1 MTTPRFSR
9 QLDAKMRLCSPVL
22 VSALD
27 RFWGHPDL
35 ARLFPSRLF
44 RMHCEARA
52 TVHLLGAAMETLS
65 SMPEDPLSAPLL
77 KYLTRLRDEEEGHDD
92 WVLKSLEALDFS
104 RSEVLARVPS
114 PTTAA
119 MVGAQYYWIYHHHP
133 VALLGFIKVAENDP
147 PTHAAIED
155 VMKRSGLPR
164 GAFTYHLGHVALEPE
179 HNAALDEMLD
189 TLPLTE
195 AQKTA
200 IGVNVIQTVSL
211 LARGVEES
219 VVLFEAS
226 QRDRMSA
233 PAPDERRERSHATDV
248 RSAML
253 F

>member
-1 MTTPRFSR
+1 MTTLRFSR
-9 QLDAKMRLCSPVL
+9 TLDTKMRLASPDL
-22 VSALD
+22 ARALD

-52 TVHLLGAAMETLS
+52 TVHLLSAAITALEST
-65 SMPEDPLSAPLL
+65 PDDPLSAPLVE
-77 KYLTRLRDEEEGHDD
+77 YLTRLRHEEEGHDD
-92 WVLKSLEALDFS
+92 WVLRSLEALDIP
-104 RSEVLARVPS
+104 RDAVLARIPP

-147 PTHAAIED
+147 PTVPAIED

-179 HNAALDEMLD
+179 HNAALDQILD
-189 TLPLTE
+189 TLPFTD
-195 AQKTA
+195 AQRSA
-200 IGVNVIQTVSL
+200 IGVNVIQTVHL
-211 LARGVEES
+211 LARSVEES
-219 VVLFEAS
+219 VILFEAGH
-226 QRDRMSA
+226 RDGVGTLARQS
-233 PAPDERRERSHATDV
+233 RQERSPVHDGYATL
-248 RSAML
+248 L